1 MEHIHLTSENQAAAL
16 ERAIAVLKDGGI
28 VVYPTETMYGVGV
41 DAKNPKAVKKLLQ
54 FKNRPA
60 GKPISVMVPTLSAAE
75 SIVELNDTAYGLYK
89 TFLPGPVTVISQS
102 KKMVDPALE
111 SELGTLGIRI
121 SSHPFALELAT
132 SYGSPITATSA
143 NASGK
148 ARPYSIQRMLSGL
161 SERQVGRIDLIVDAG
176 ELPHNEPSTVIDTT
190 QEIQEVV
197 RAGAHFEQLMPPFVS
212 KSEEETKD
220 FAFGL
225 LPGFLH
231 ALKEK
236 PVIFALQGEMG
247 AGKTRFA
254 QGVAKALQVKEHVA
268 SPTYTIM
275 KEYVGMADGEPVT
288 LIHMDCW
295 RLTEVS
301 PEEFGI
307 EEYLKPRIVMV
318 IEWASPLLS
327 YFHANSQILVGYHIF
342 IESSSETVRTITIGA
357 L

>member
-16 ERAIAVLKDGGI
+16 ERAIAVLRNGGI

-41 DAKNPKAVKKLLQ
+41 DAKNPDAVKKLLQ

-60 GKPISVMVPTLSAAE
+60 GKPISVMVPTLSVAE
-75 SIVELNDTAYGLYK
+75 GIVELNDTAYGLYK
-89 TFLPGPVTVISQS
+89 TFLPGPVTVISHS
-102 KKMVDPALE
+102 KRIVDPALE
-111 SELGTLGIRI
+111 SEFGTLGIRI
-121 SSHPFALELAT
+121 SSHPLALELAT

-143 NASGK
+143 NSSGK
-148 ARPYSIQRMLSGL
+148 ARPYSIERMLSGL
-161 SERQVGRIDLIVDAG
+161 SDRQTSLIDLILDAG

-197 RAGAHFEQLMPPFVS
+197 RAGAHFERLMPPFVS
-212 KSEEETKD
+212 KNEEETKD

-225 LPGFLH
+225 LPSFLH

-236 PVIFALQGEMG
+236 PVVFALQGEMG

-254 QGVAKALQVKEHVA
+254 QGVAKALQVKEQVT

-275 KEYVGMADGEPVT
+275 KEYVGVADEESVT

-295 RLTEVS
+295 RLNEVS

-307 EEYLKPRIVMV
+307 EEYLKPGTVLV

-327 YFHANSQILVGYHIF
+327 YFQENSQKYVGYHLLFDIKD
-342 IESSSETVRTITIGA
+342 ENTRVLTVGA